1 MIPNITYLF
10 RTFYKA
16 QQFVFLLHYIVFY
29 YDNVFEYIYG
39 KNSTIRS
46 DVCSRSTFSSKICSC
61 SFPFVL
67 LLTLSF
73 QYQQC
78 SKNVVFCSLNMVICK
93 WIILNIMHDLFAFT
107 LITMCP
113 QNRLLDRQYSMCC
126 SFN

>member
-16 QQFVFLLHYIVFY
+16 QQFKFLLHYIVFHN
-29 YDNVFEYIYG
+29 DKCFLIHVW
-39 KNSTIRS
+39 KKSTIRS
-46 DVCSRSTFSSKICSC
+46 EVCSRSTFSSKICSC

-67 LLTLSF
+67 LLTLLF

-78 SKNVVFCSLNMVICK
+78 AKNVAFYIFLICK
-93 WIILNIMHDLFAFT
+93 WIILNIMHDLFAFR

-113 QNRLLDRQYSMCC
+113 QNRSFDRQCSMCC